1 MDIISP
7 LLVLIVALG
16 VLCGIITLLWKL
28 ISFLFTTTTKV
39 LKSIFSVFTLNTS
52 TIDRLPVDATD
63 KVTKEVQQYLED
75 LNKKLSTSEVEK
87 LDLKAR
93 LTELENHKKALI
105 EELSG
110 GFTFSESDILI
121 SIQAIEIII
130 ILIQNT
136 VTIRNSSLSP
146 QLTQGDG
153 FHKTNQDSDS
163 SFLKKEIERLK
174 LINEKLIK
182 ENTYLKSENE
192 KLKQELIVIKSK
204 FKELSEL
211 VEKSKSLQDKMILEI
226 ADIADIAVKKDTKIQ
241 LLIAAIEAL
250 EETAKKIR
258 IPPLPPRP
266 FPDIG
271 TVTVISSNVYSDN
284 YINELEWYVEYLLL
298 RLYKESSKVR
308 FFEEPE
314 YSYISDIADRLD
326 LVDFFMYQLP
336 DEYEEF

>member
-163 SFLKKEIERLK
+163 SFLKKEIERLN
-174 LINEKLIK
+174 LI
-182 ENTYLKSENE
+182 
-192 KLKQELIVIKSK
+192 
-204 FKELSEL
+204 
-211 VEKSKSLQDKMILEI
+211 
-226 ADIADIAVKKDTKIQ
+226 
-241 LLIAAIEAL
+241 
-250 EETAKKIR
+250 
-258 IPPLPPRP
+258 
-266 FPDIG
+266 
-271 TVTVISSNVYSDN
+271 
-284 YINELEWYVEYLLL
+284 
-298 RLYKESSKVR
+298 
-308 FFEEPE
+308 
-314 YSYISDIADRLD
+314 
-326 LVDFFMYQLP
+326 
-336 DEYEEF
+336 